1 MLKKIPQCDSRELA
15 EAIRN
20 EIQRRG
26 LTPGDR
32 LPVHPELAKSL
43 KVGIRRL
50 REALSILRQQGF
62 VETHGKGGTRVA
74 KPSIQ
79 SFADSMDW
87 HLEDMGCSFEDLVK
101 GRALIESTI
110 AAEAAR
116 NPSAKNLLMIL
127 QTIEQE
133 EQDETADNKKRELL
147 DEAFHQAVLQAVENP
162 ALVIVGKLIAQQFQR
177 KCESLAPTP
186 KRYREIITSE
196 HREIFEA
203 IREGNSPLAQ
213 QLMRTHV
220 EQQLKRDKLLSKKNT
235 RRTARG

>member
-1 MLKKIPQCDSRELA
+1 MQKKMRQHDSRVLA

-26 LTPGDR
+26 LKPGDR

-62 VETHGKGGTRVA
+62 IETHGKGGTRVA
-74 KPSIQ
+74 SPSIQ

-87 HLEDMGCSFEDLVK
+87 HLENMGCSFEHLVRS
-101 GRALIESTI
+101 RALIESTI

-116 NPSAKNLLMIL
+116 VASAEAQLKIL
-127 QTIEQE
+127 HAIEQE
-133 EQDETADNKKRELL
+133 QQATTTDEMKREKL
-147 DEAFHQAVLQAVENP
+147 DEAFHQSILQAAANP
-162 ALVIVGKLIAQQFQR
+162 ALLVVGKLIAQQFQR
-177 KCESLAPTP
+177 KCESLAPTHT
-186 KRYREIITSE
+186 RYRKIISRE

-203 IREGNSPLAQ
+203 IREGNPDLAQ
-213 QLMRTHV
+213 SLMRKHV
-220 EQQLKRDKLLSKKNT
+220 EQQLKRDKLVLQGKTKG
-235 RRTARG
+235 AFHG